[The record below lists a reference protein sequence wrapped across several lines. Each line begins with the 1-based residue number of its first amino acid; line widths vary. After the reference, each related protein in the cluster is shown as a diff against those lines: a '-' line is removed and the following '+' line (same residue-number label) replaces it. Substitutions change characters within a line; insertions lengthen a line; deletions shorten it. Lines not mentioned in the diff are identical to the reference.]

1 MFEEFAKEKTRRGLE
16 GTERATI
23 IMPWQNRAEYNDE
36 STYVGVDHAD
46 PKTDERDI
54 IINCSW
60 AEKDAITQII
70 DSDFIAMGSDSTEE
84 AEKDRKKFFEFLRE
98 REILSTYLD
107 NFKNGP
113 YPAKSFSEFQ
123 KNWRKHFYV
132 KSAFPWDKTFQGE
145 NFWYKVDTQ
154 WQEFLRTES
163 RPKEQPDNESAYIS
177 ADKVGPEPEKNLL
190 QQALDEHVG
199 DEAEKNEQIKKEF
212 FEFLFKQNVY
222 ADYMENL
229 KNIEGRKDFSEFQKE
244 CLETD
249 YVSSAFEWL
258 EADQGLSFWSKVDK
272 KWRAYLS
279 NKAKPEE
286 KPYNEKSKKE
296 PEEGK
301 IIINHPWA
309 EKDSLRII
317 IDSYGITMGNAG
329 TNENEQDRKEFFDFL
344 YKREVLKDYLENIK
358 NGCREEKG
366 FSEFQKNCH
375 KQKYIGDAFRWEETI
390 QGYYFWQKIDREWFK
405 YLQKPQNKTQPKEQ
419 LITNENDQPIANVKF
434 KEIFFYFLDS
444 YNYLAHYLLDM
455 SRLKNISFDDFQKT
469 VCPEKYLIDAF
480 SWCETTYCW
489 SEINS
494 KWQDELKK
502 IKGETHE

>member
-154 WQEFLRTES
+154 WQEFLRTEGW
-163 RPKEQPDNESAYIS
+163 PKEQPDNESAYIS

-199 DEAEKNEQIKKEF
+199 DEADKNEQARKEF
-212 FEFLFKQNVY
+212 FEFLVKRNAY
-222 ADYMENL
+222 TAYLENL
-229 KNIEGRKDFSEFQKE
+229 KNGCLKIKDI
-244 CLETD
+244 
-249 YVSSAFEWL
+249 
-258 EADQGLSFWSKVDK
+258 SK
-272 KWRAYLS
+272 
-279 NKAKPEE
+279 
-286 KPYNEKSKKE
+286 
-296 PEEGK
+296 
-301 IIINHPWA
+301 
-309 EKDSLRII
+309 
-317 IDSYGITMGNAG
+317 
-329 TNENEQDRKEFFDFL
+329 
-344 YKREVLKDYLENIK
+344 
-358 NGCREEKG
+358 
-366 FSEFQKNCH
+366 FQKNRLP
-375 KQKYIGDAFRWEETI
+375 KEYIYNAFDWNETA
-390 QGYYFWQKIDREWFK
+390 QGLDFWDKINKEWQEFLK
-405 YLQKPQNKTQPKEQ
+405 NKSQPKEQ
-419 LITNENDQPIANVKF
+419 LITDKNDQSIDNFKF
-434 KEIFFYFLDS
+434 KERFFYFLDS
-444 YNYLAHYLLDM
+444 YNCLATYLINLEKLE
-455 SRLKNISFDDFQKT
+455 NINFNDIQKRIA
-469 VCPEKYLIDAF
+469 PEKYLSIVL
-480 SWCETTYCW
+480 SWKVMESYDCW
-489 SEINS
+489 RELDIRWR
-494 KWQDELKK
+494 KELKK